1 LSGSVGYRVNGSDW
15 KRRIRPNPFHPPDPF
30 PGSCG
35 FQNHNCGNVCAALRA
50 KITGGLMATGN
61 PARSR
66 LRPGRNRTPP
76 FPKVPE
82 DPTKKKEKGR
92 DFVGD

>member
-1 LSGSVGYRVNGSDW
+1 
-15 KRRIRPNPFHPPDPF
+15 
-30 PGSCG
+30 
-35 FQNHNCGNVCAALRA
+35 VCAALRA

-61 PARSR
+61 PLRARVCVQDEIAHHH
-66 LRPGRNRTPP
+66 